1 MDFSRFD
8 QTVDFEGLKAD
19 IETAATRAAGDYPDI
34 PLGTYEVSVE
44 KLELT
49 ESKSSGNPMVSA
61 WFKIQNSEY
70 KDNLIF
76 LNQVVNKGFQIHI
89 VNKLLRE
96 MNTGI
101 DIHFES
107 YSAYAHLLEDVFNA
121 VKNKKHFALKYGE
134 SKKGFKT
141 FDIEEVFDL

>member
-19 IETAATRAAGDYPDI
+19 IEKAATFVPGEYPDI

-49 ESKSSGNPMVSA
+49 ESKKGDPMVSA

-76 LNQVVNKGFQIHI
+76 MNQVVLKGFQIHV
-89 VNKLLRE
+89 VNKLLRQ
-96 MNTGI
+96 MNTDI

-107 YSAYAHLLEDVFNA
+107 YSAYAHLLTDVFNA
-121 VKNKKHFALKYGE
+121 VKKKKHFALKYGE
-134 SKKGFKT
+134 SKNGFKT
-141 FDIEEVFDL
+141 FEIEEVYNL

>member
-19 IETAATRAAGDYPDI
+19 IEKAASFVAGEYPEI

-49 ESKSSGNPMVSA
+49 ESKKGDPMVSA

-76 LNQVVNKGFQIHI
+76 MNQVVLKGFQIHV
-89 VNKLLRE
+89 VNKLLRQ
-96 MNTGI
+96 MNTDI

-107 YSAYAHLLEDVFNA
+107 YSAYAHLLTDVFNA

-134 SKKGFKT
+134 SKNGFKT
-141 FDIEEVFDL
+141 FEIEEVYNL

>member
-8 QTVDFEGLKAD
+8 QTVDVEGLKAD
-19 IETAATRAAGDYPDI
+19 IETAANRVAGDYPEI

-49 ESKSSGNPMVSA
+49 ESKKGDPMVSA
-61 WFKIQNSEY
+61 WFKLQNSEY

-76 LNQVVNKGFQIHI
+76 MNQVVLKGFQIHI

-96 MNTGI
+96 MGTDL

-107 YSAYAHLLEDVFNA
+107 YSAYAHLLTDVFNA

-134 SKKGFKT
+134 SKNGFKT
-141 FDIEEVFDL
+141 FDITEVYNL